1 MNYGTDTHTST
12 TAAIKA
18 DGLEIAG
25 AAKRHLRS
33 DLVFLSLSLVAVAV
47 SVCLLVFVNED
58 QDGWL
63 IVASLI
69 GGFATFVAVSRLL
82 RIVRHH
88 L

>member
-1 MNYGTDTHTST
+1 
-12 TAAIKA
+12 
-18 DGLEIAG
+18 
-25 AAKRHLRS
+25 
-33 DLVFLSLSLVAVAV
+33 LVFLSLSLVAVAV

-82 RIVRHH
+82 RIVRHR